1 MSYRVKV
8 PQSAEPATPDPD
20 EEIATLATAKA
31 LANPLRQRILRE
43 LEIMGEGTST
53 ALAERLGVTTGG
65 TSYNLRILGEHGFVD
80 EVPERSRGRE
90 RWWRL
95 TRKGLRFPPRGE
107 QSPTVQAAVTELNQ
121 LWLTEDL
128 ATFGRFL
135 ELRSSMGPWSD
146 ALPYSRGSIRVSR
159 TELVDFFEAYL
170 ALLKRYQRSAE
181 DTPDDA
187 RTIQT
192 RFVAFPDPD
201 EGQVSHHDH

>member
-1 MSYRVKV
+1 M
-8 PQSAEPATPDPD
+8 PQSAEPDPG
-20 EEIATLATAKA
+20 EEIATLAAAKA

-43 LEIMGEGTST
+43 LEILGEATST
-53 ALAERLGVTTGG
+53 TLAERLGVTTGG

-95 TRKGLRFPPRGE
+95 TSKGLRFPPQSE
-107 QSPTVQAAVTELNQ
+107 QSPGLRAAVSQLNQ

-135 ELRSSMGPWSD
+135 ASRSGMGPWSD

-159 TELVDFFEAYL
+159 AELADFFEAYL

-181 DTPDDA
+181 DTPGDA

-192 RFVAFPDPD
+192 RFVAFPDPG
-201 EGQVSHHDH
+201 EGQVGRHDH